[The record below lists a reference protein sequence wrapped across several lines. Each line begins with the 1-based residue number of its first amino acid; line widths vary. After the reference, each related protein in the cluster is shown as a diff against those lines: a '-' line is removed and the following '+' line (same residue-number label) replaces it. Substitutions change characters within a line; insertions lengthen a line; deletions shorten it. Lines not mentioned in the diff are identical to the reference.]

1 MKPLDNKKKKK
12 RFKNIPP
19 TEPPARNV
27 KNVSATRL
35 QYPWKSSEISPIR
48 RQTEPQRPSKQTIA
62 PRSAMQTRRKIKY
75 RREANHYRVNVSNLL
90 TILSLCPTRR
100 STERNR
106 IFSGFPYCPSIYTEN
121 ARARPPPL
129 QDEIAGEVVQL
140 AMVGNSTNI
149 TENVVTG
156 RLCSDC
162 YCRAADYR
170 AATIAEMKR
179 GMHGRP
185 REINS
190 FERFHPGGL
199 DSTRGR
205 TLSHGAGA

>member
-1 MKPLDNKKKKK
+1 MSDFLIKYTFFFKNNPSIITSNVNLFVRIYFSTTWNHLTIKKKKK

-90 TILSLCPTRR
+90 TIISLPPTGGIEFFRV
-100 STERNR
+100 SH
-106 IFSGFPYCPSIYTEN
+106 I
-121 ARARPPPL
+121 ARL
-129 QDEIAGEVVQL
+129 FI
-140 AMVGNSTNI
+140 
-149 TENVVTG
+149 
-156 RLCSDC
+156 
-162 YCRAADYR
+162 
-170 AATIAEMKR
+170 
-179 GMHGRP
+179 P
-185 REINS
+185 RTHV
-190 FERFHPGGL
+190 RVHHHCKM
-199 DSTRGR
+199 R
-205 TLSHGAGA
+205 